1 MTHLNSKNKNRSMV
15 AIAATISALALAI
28 ILASTT
34 IVSPVAAQQ
43 TTTAVGGNTT
53 TTTTSSAPSSSGIN
67 LSAQPIYQ
75 QRVQEQGVTPING
88 THIILA
94 YSGNGTLTLPN
105 STQSI
110 STTSNGTVLISIPTS
125 SGLVKET
132 IRAANGETATST
144 AYEIVQFANP
154 TAPQGGG
161 KGIVTAVFQTNSTG
175 TLAPLN
181 GMIAAG
187 IDDMSPSIDRI
198 TLWRWE
204 SGISSNSTGISS
216 AATPSSPA
224 VQEAPPSANNSSTN
238 TNALTTANEG
248 SPSSSSPPTP
258 SSSTSLTGP

>member
-1 MTHLNSKNKNRSMV
+1 MHLNNKNKNRPIA

-28 ILASTT
+28 ILASTSIAT
-34 IVSPVAAQQ
+34 PAAAQQ
-43 TTTAVGGNTT
+43 TTTALEGNTT
-53 TTTTSSAPSSSGIN
+53 TTSQAPSSSGIK
-67 LSAQPIYQ
+67 LSPQPIYEE
-75 QRVQEQGVTPING
+75 RSPPGSLIPINQTHGILTSTG
-88 THIILA
+88 T
-94 YSGNGTLTLPN
+94 GTITLPN
-105 STQSI
+105 STQTI
-110 STTSNGTVLISIPTS
+110 NTTHNATGIVSFTTF
-125 SGLVKET
+125 SGYGKET
-132 IRAANGETATST
+132 IRAENGEAVTATV
-144 AYEIVQFANP
+144 YEIVQFANP
-154 TAPQGGG
+154 TAAPQGGG
-161 KGIVTAVFQTNSTG
+161 KGIVTAVFQTNSPG